1 MDGRLRASPSKP
13 ANAYPRVMPSRLSAA
28 VDDRLQAVIVAWGR
42 RRWPAMRLV
51 PARWLRPAVA
61 PLAIRV
67 RRLLGRAVLAAA
79 MSTSLIVALLILKP

>member
-1 MDGRLRASPSKP
+1 
-13 ANAYPRVMPSRLSAA
+13 MPSRLSAA
-28 VDDRLQAVIVAWGR
+28 VDDRLQAAIVAWGR

-79 MSTSLIVALLILKP
+79 ISTSLIVALLILKP